1 MEEIIKVVQQRENI
15 KLMKMSKGFQW
26 EIRVLKNDGETD
38 EQLLARMD
46 KLNKYLEENYGN
58 N

>member
-1 MEEIIKVVQQRENI
+1 
-15 KLMKMSKGFQW
+15 MKMSKGFQW